1 MGWKWFPTVAWM
13 CDESFAINVST
24 KLPDDVDEKWFY
36 FHVSWLNYIF
46 WVVSTLVGGLFGDLL
61 ASVEEGKD
69 IVVTNK
75 NTNETITAH
84 LSLSAREKVMIQY
97 GGLLNAIKELG
108 GDF

>member
-1 MGWKWFPTVAWM
+1 MKKYYDFFN
-13 CDESFAINVST
+13 DQ
-24 KLPDDVDEKWFY
+24 DDYEL
-36 FHVSWLNYIF
+36 S
-46 WVVSTLVGGLFGDLL
+46 DLL
-61 ASVEEGKD
+61 TAVEEGKD

-75 NTNETITAH
+75 NTNETITTH